1 MSILSCIKGCEHLT
15 RRQAVLIP
23 TFITNAVHSVNISD
37 KAYNQCQ
44 FTEGCRTSYLSETVL
59 QKQKPAGL
67 RAAELLTA
75 EQ

>member
-1 MSILSCIKGCEHLT
+1 MRTGARGKQPLRGTHPA
-15 RRQAVLIP
+15 RRKRQNENHFV
-23 TFITNAVHSVNISD
+23 VYDNISD